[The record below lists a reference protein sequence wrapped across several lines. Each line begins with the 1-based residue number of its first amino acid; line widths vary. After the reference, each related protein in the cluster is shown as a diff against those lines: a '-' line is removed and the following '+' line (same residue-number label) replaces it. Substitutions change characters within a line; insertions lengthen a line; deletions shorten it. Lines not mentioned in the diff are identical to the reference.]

1 MTPFVQNLTNVAS
14 FLTVIIDIFAIVLF
28 FILITPLRRSGWTGR
43 FASWFGNNAIML
55 GFLVAFIATAGS
67 LFYENIAGFAPCLL
81 CWWQRIFLYP
91 QTLLLF
97 VALVWRGRDSAAA
110 AGARLLARV
119 NSIVLSAIGIA
130 ISIYQT
136 LLQAGAIGNDL
147 LPCDASGVSCQH
159 VYFINYGYVTIPAM
173 ALTAF
178 ALIMLFMYAP
188 RGKEK

>member
-1 MTPFVQNLTNVAS
+1 MTPFVQNITNIGS
-14 FLTVIIDIFAIVLF
+14 FLTVVIDIFAVFLF

-43 FASWFGNNAIML
+43 FAAWFGDNAILL
-55 GFLVAFIATAGS
+55 GFLVAFLATAGS

-91 QTLLLF
+91 QALLLF
-97 VALVWRGRDSAAA
+97 IALIWRGRD
-110 AGARLLARV
+110 AGARTLARI
-119 NSIVLSAIGIA
+119 NSIVLSLIGVS

-147 LPCDASGVSCQH
+147 IPCDATGVSCQH

-178 ALIMLFMYAP
+178 ALIILFMYSP
-188 RGKEK
+188 RRKEK

>member
-1 MTPFVQNLTNVAS
+1 MTPFVQNITNIGS
-14 FLTVIIDIFAIVLF
+14 FLTVVIDIFAVILF

-43 FASWFGNNAIML
+43 FAAWFGDNAILL
-55 GFLVAFIATAGS
+55 GFLVAFLATAGS

-91 QTLLLF
+91 QALLLF
-97 VALVWRGRDSAAA
+97 IALIWRGRDSAAIA
-110 AGARLLARV
+110 AARTLARV
-119 NSIVLSAIGIA
+119 NSIVLSLIGVS

-147 LPCDASGVSCQH
+147 IPCDASGVSCQH

-178 ALIMLFMYAP
+178 ALIILFMYAP
-188 RGKEK
+188 RTHRV